1 VADAPSGGAGAGAA
15 RHPLLIALPPSEGKA
30 LGGDGPPLDLAA
42 LSGADVLTRPR
53 TRVLKA
59 LVKLAA
65 GARGPK
71 TTARARA
78 VLGLSEGLTGELAI
92 DAALLRSPT
101 MPAAERYTGVLYDHL
116 SLGTLDAAARAR
128 AATSVVIVSGLWGA
142 VRPDDP
148 IPAYRCS
155 MGVALPGV
163 GKLGPFWKAPL
174 AQALPTDALVVDCR
188 SAAYASAW
196 TPPAATSVV
205 VAVRVF
211 VLAADGT
218 RSVVSHNAKATRGDV
233 ARALLQRTGG
243 GVADAASPV
252 EVAAVVAAAGLR
264 CELVEPSRAGAPW
277 CLDVLLDPA

>member
-1 VADAPSGGAGAGAA
+1 MSEADAGAG
-15 RHPLLIALPPSEGKA
+15 RRPLLIALPPSEGKA
-30 LGGDGPPLDLAA
+30 AGGDGPPLDLAT
-42 LSGADVLTRPR
+42 LSCADVLTRPR

-78 VLGLSEGLTGELAI
+78 VLGLSEGLTGELAV
-92 DAALLRSPT
+92 DAALLHSPT
-101 MPAAERYTGVLYDHL
+101 LPAAARYTGVLYDHL
-116 SLGTLDAAARAR
+116 SLGTLDPAARAR
-128 AATSVVIVSGLWGA
+128 AARSVVIISGLWGA

-148 IPAYRCS
+148 IPAYRLS
-155 MGVALPGV
+155 MGVDLPGV
-163 GKLGPFWKAPL
+163 GKLGAFWKAPL
-174 AQALPTDALVVDCR
+174 AKALPSDALVVDCR

-196 TPPAATSVV
+196 VPPAPPAGSSVV

-218 RSVVSHNAKATRGDV
+218 RSVVSHNAKATRGEV

-243 GVADAASPV
+243 AADADASTPA

-264 CELVEPSRAGAPW
+264 CEIVAPPRSGAPW
-277 CLDVLLDPA
+277 HLDVLLDPA